1 MMDTPKAASIHKT
14 ADASESMSM
23 TDSFESET
31 SPTRLRRAL
40 TMLTGDEN
48 GPGWLESL
56 QNTHQVDVIAFSS
69 GEPTLVW
76 SSSDEE
82 PAPSGFVL
90 MPDGQGTD
98 LASGMG
104 TTLATVAS
112 LASDEVQLPPQ
123 ASADRAALVVMSDG
137 RDNTGNAPFEL
148 AERLESTGIAV
159 HSFGV
164 KSTWR
169 CL

>member
-1 MMDTPKAASIHKT
+1 
-14 ADASESMSM
+14 
-23 TDSFESET
+23 
-31 SPTRLRRAL
+31 
-40 TMLTGDEN
+40 MLTGDEN

-82 PAPSGFVL
+82 PAPSGFEL
-90 MPDGQGTD
+90 TPDGQGTD

-112 LASDEVQLPPQ
+112 LASDEVQLPLRHRPT
-123 ASADRAALVVMSDG
+123 ARSG
-137 RDNTGNAPFEL
+137 RHVGRT
-148 AERLESTGIAV
+148 
-159 HSFGV
+159 
-164 KSTWR
+164 
-169 CL
+169 